1 MKHVSEAV
9 GSGGRLGRVRSTSG
23 SYDHEVR
30 IPGVKADGVTP
41 EEMIAGAWV
50 ACFGMTFID
59 AARAAD
65 TDATEVEY
73 SAQVTIEAANGIY
86 TITEATLTIDAPE
99 LDPGLV
105 DELAVRT
112 HQVCPVSK
120 VLTEGVAKVEIVN
133 AAAKSA

>member
-9 GSGGRLGRVRSTSG
+9 GSGGRLGRVKSTSG

-30 IPGVKADGVTP
+30 IPGMKADGVTP

-59 AARAAD
+59 AARSAEV
-65 TDATEVEY
+65 DATEVEY
-73 SAQVTIEAANGIY
+73 SAQVTLEAANGTY
-86 TITEATLTIDAPE
+86 TITKATLTIDAPA
-99 LDPGLV
+99 LDSDLV
-105 DELAVRT
+105 DELAERT

-120 VLTEGVAKVEIVN
+120 VLTEGVAKVEIYN
-133 AAAKSA
+133 AASQSA

>member
-30 IPGVKADGVTP
+30 IPGMKAEGVTP

-59 AARAAD
+59 AARSAEV
-65 TDATEVEY
+65 DATAVEY
-73 SAQVTIEAANGIY
+73 HGKVTLEAAKGTY

-99 LDPGLV
+99 LDPDLV
-105 DELAVRT
+105 DELAERT

-120 VLTEGVAKVEIVN
+120 VLTEGVAKVEIYN
-133 AAAKSA
+133 AASQSA

>member
-30 IPGVKADGVTP
+30 IPGMKTDGVTP

-59 AARAAD
+59 AARGAEV
-65 TDATEVEY
+65 DATEVEY
-73 SAQVTIEAANGIY
+73 SAQVTLEAANGTY
-86 TITEATLTIDAPE
+86 TITKATLTIDAPA
-99 LDPGLV
+99 LDPDLV
-105 DELAVRT
+105 DELAERT

-120 VLTEGVAKVEIVN
+120 VLTEGVAKVEIYN
-133 AAAKSA
+133 AASQSA